1 MSNNDKI
8 AKLKEY
14 IKNVVIKE
22 LENDDELEEVSTTAT
37 AGAANAS
44 GTGIYYDTPKAFASG
59 SQGGHPKPDVVGYK
73 KVNEGYGEMMDELE
87 KIYRPSGAPPI
98 AK

>member
-14 IKNVVIKE
+14 IKNVIIKE

-37 AGAANAS
+37 AGID
-44 GTGIYYDTPKAFASG
+44 GTGTGHYDTPRAFASG
-59 SQGGHPKPDVVGYK
+59 SQGGHPNPEVVGYK
-73 KVNEGYGEMMDELE
+73 KVNEVT
-87 KIYRPSGAPPI
+87 KQ
-98 AK
+98 

>member
-22 LENDDELEEVSTTAT
+22 LEKDDELEEVSTTAT
-37 AGAANAS
+37 AG
-44 GTGIYYDTPKAFASG
+44 
-59 SQGGHPKPDVVGYK
+59 
-73 KVNEGYGEMMDELE
+73 
-87 KIYRPSGAPPI
+87 I
-98 AK
+98 ADQWNRSLRYTKSIR